1 MGQCSK
7 RPQVCYR
14 CGKPEPTTRDHVFPA
29 ALFVNPR
36 PNNLITVPACRACN
50 ADLQKDEQYFRFFI
64 LLGRN
69 YYNPAARRLWNE
81 GMRPYIRRSPRFAAT
96 LVKDIR
102 RVEVRTP
109 KGLYL
114 GQVDTHPADEAR
126 IDRVIE
132 KIVRGLYYHRTR
144 EPLGD
149 VQFTI
154 RLFDRVAAPEDV
166 RNLVL
171 AFPLEAVGQTVSYRF
186 GYAKDDPRHTVT
198 ATRFYESGIFVALTN
213 PLEGQAVEPTP

>member
-1 MGQCSK
+1 MGQRSK
-7 RPQVCYR
+7 RPRVCYR
-14 CGKPEPTTRDHVFPA
+14 CGKPGATTRDHVFPA
-29 ALFVNPR
+29 ALFHKPR
-36 PNNLITVPACRACN
+36 PSNLIRVPACQPCN
-50 ADLQKDEQYFRFFI
+50 AGLQEDEQYFRFFT

-81 GMRPYIRRSPRFAAT
+81 GMRPYIRRSPRFAVR
-96 LVKDIR
+96 LLRNIQR
-102 RVEVRTP
+102 LEVRTP
-109 KGLYL
+109 GGIYL
-114 GQVDTHPADEAR
+114 GRVEAHRAEDAR

-154 RLFDRVAAPEDV
+154 RLFDQVAVPEDV

-171 AFPLEAVGQTVSYRF
+171 AFPLDAVGEAVSYRF

-198 ATRFYESGIFVALTN
+198 AMRFYESGIFVTLTN
-213 PLEGQAVEPTP
+213 P